1 MARATASTTTVPL
14 RRSGR
19 NSSKV
24 AKEEEQDVKIKPEA
38 IESPRG
44 VEKRIASASPTPGR
58 RGSKR
63 VKKEV
68 KEEEDEDSPEDDE
81 PPTKRRRAIKTESP
95 HPSPSKKKKSSS
107 TSTPKKSQDEK
118 AAELQARKL
127 KAYMQF
133 ANASPFPDFARPT
146 PDECKLAHRILTSL
160 HGAKTRP
167 SEPITQA
174 PANRAGCGD
183 APSVLDALV
192 RTVLSQ
198 NTSDRNSSR
207 AKLSMDQVYG
217 GSDKWEAIVAGGQQK
232 LEKTIQ
238 SGGLAANKSRTILR
252 VLEQAHAKYG
262 KYSLDHLFE
271 KSDEDAMAEMLGF
284 QGVGPKTASCVLLF
298 CMRRESFAVD
308 THVYRLTGLLGW
320 LPTKG
325 GKVTCNREQ
334 AQAHLDA
341 RVPAED
347 KYGLHVLLIRHGKDC
362 AECKAG
368 GRSTGKCELR
378 KAFRGAKV
386 DGEVGE
392 ELKEEEIEHVKEEV
406 DGVET
411 DRDAVAN
418 TIEMMS

>member
-1 MARATASTTTVPL
+1 MARATASTTATLPL

-19 NSSKV
+19 NAGKT
-24 AKEEEQDVKIKPEA
+24 AKEEEQDVKIKPEE

-44 VEKRIASASPTPGR
+44 VTKRIASASPTLAR

-63 VKKEV
+63 VKNEV
-68 KEEEDEDSPEDDE
+68 KEEEDEDSPEDYE
-81 PPTKRRRAIKTESP
+81 PPTKRRAIKTESP
-95 HPSPSKKKKSSS
+95 SPSKTKTKKNAAS
-107 TSTPKKSQDEK
+107 STPKKSQDEK

-127 KAYMQF
+127 KAYTQF

-146 PDECKLAHRILTSL
+146 PDECKLAHRILASL
-160 HGAKTRP
+160 HGEKTRP
-167 SEPITQA
+167 SEPITKA

-198 NTSDRNSSR
+198 NTSDRNSTR

-217 GSDKWEAIVAGGQQK
+217 GSDKWEAIVAGGQPK

-252 VLEQAHAKYG
+252 VLEQAHARYG

-271 KSDEDAMAEMLGF
+271 SSDEDAMAEMLGF

-298 CMRRESFAVD
+298 CLRRESFAVD
-308 THVYRLTGLLGW
+308 THVYRLAGLLGW
-320 LPTKG
+320 LPRNRS
-325 GKVTCNREQ
+325 CSREQ

-362 AECKAG
+362 AECRAG

-378 KAFRGAKV
+378 RAFRGAKV

-392 ELKEEEIEHVKEEV
+392 ELKEEAIAEVKEEV
-406 DGVET
+406 PGVET

>member
-1 MARATASTTTVPL
+1 MARATASATTATVPL

-19 NSSKV
+19 HASKA

-44 VEKRIASASPTPGR
+44 VAKRIASASATPDR

-68 KEEEDEDSPEDDE
+68 IEEDEDSLDDE
-81 PPTKRRRAIKTESP
+81 PPTKRRAIKTESP
-95 HPSPSKKKKSSS
+95 SPSKTKKNAAS
-107 TSTPKKSQDEK
+107 STPKKSQDEK

-127 KAYMQF
+127 KAYTQF

-146 PDECKLAHRILTSL
+146 PDECKLAHRILASL
-160 HGAKTRP
+160 HGNRTRP
-167 SEPITQA
+167 SEPITTA

-198 NTSDRNSSR
+198 NTSDRNSTR
-207 AKLSMDQVYG
+207 AKLSMDEVYG
-217 GSDKWEAIVAGGQQK
+217 GSDKWEAIVAGGQPK

-252 VLEQAHAKYG
+252 VLEQAHARYG
-262 KYSLDHLFE
+262 RYSLDHLFE

-298 CMRRESFAVD
+298 CLRRESFAVD
-308 THVYRLTGLLGW
+308 THVYRLAGLLGW
-320 LPTKG
+320 LPKN
-325 GKVTCNREQ
+325 KSCNREQ

-378 KAFRGAKV
+378 RAFRGAKV

-392 ELKEEEIEHVKEEV
+392 ELREEEIEEVKEEV
-406 DGVET
+406 PGVET

>member
-19 NSSKV
+19 NSSKA

-44 VEKRIASASPTPGR
+44 VAKRIASVSPTPARHGN
-58 RGSKR
+58 KR
-63 VKKEV
+63 VKKE
-68 KEEEDEDSPEDDE
+68 PQQ
-81 PPTKRRRAIKTESP
+81 KR
-95 HPSPSKKKKSSS
+95 KSSS

-127 KAYMQF
+127 KAYTQY

-146 PDECKLAHRILTSL
+146 PDECKLAHRILASL

-167 SEPITQA
+167 SEPITKA

-217 GSDKWEAIVAGGQQK
+217 GSDKWEAIAY
-232 LEKTIQ
+232 
-238 SGGLAANKSRTILR
+238 
-252 VLEQAHAKYG
+252 AKYG

-320 LPTKG
+320 LPQKG
-325 GKVTCNREQ
+325 GKIACNREQ